1 MRLRQLRNR
10 VVLFRLSEQ
19 EHQELEQLCAA
30 RGGRSLSEFVRV
42 QVLNPAFSADIARL
56 LELAESLERRL
67 SSLQEMHDELSRR
80 IQSLQAQPSAKSA
93 RTGAGGEA

>member
-1 MRLRQLRNR
+1 
-10 VVLFRLSEQ
+10 
-19 EHQELEQLCAA
+19 
-30 RGGRSLSEFVRV
+30 
-42 QVLNPAFSADIARL
+42 LNPAFSADIARL